1 MPRRPRPAGGV
12 EGPRFTL
19 ELNQDQKDI
28 RDWVH
33 GFAEG
38 VVRPAAAEWD
48 EREETPWPV
57 IQEAA
62 KIGLYGFEALGQFF
76 ADETGLTLPIANEEL
91 FWGDAGIGMAI
102 MGTSLAVAAIFGQGT
117 PEQMGEWIPQCFGT
131 ADDPKVGAF
140 CSSEPDAGSDVA
152 AIRTTAKYDE
162 ATDEWVLNGQKAWAT
177 NGGIADV
184 HVVIATV
191 DRELRSRGH
200 AAFVIPPGTKGCE
213 QGAKV
218 KKHGLRASHTADVH
232 LDDCRIPGSCLLGG
246 KEKLD
251 ERLARVREGKSS
263 KSQAAMAT
271 FEASRPTVGA
281 QALGIARAA
290 YEYALEYAKERA
302 AVRQGDH
309 REPGDR
315 LHPRR
320 HEDGDRRRP
329 AARLARRLDGA
340 KRAQVRERR
349 GLDVEAEGRRGG
361 RLGDRAGDPDPRRQR
376 LHARVPGRADAP
388 RRQDLHDLRGHLR
401 DPAPGDL
408 PRDLRRPDP
417 LATALALRARLRL
430 AQALARLRTSFLSGP
445 FLFGPGVSRV
455 AGSPSK
461 RGSDRKAARPPLAHL
476 ALADVG
482 VAVAAGTER
491 RGGIVYVQAAEAV
504 EADLLVGFVDYL
516 ALENS
521 GR

>member
-1 MPRRPRPAGGV
+1 MSDSSAAAEAEQRVAEAAQDGAGA

-19 ELNQDQKDI
+19 ELNQDQQDI

-62 KIGLYGFEALGQFF
+62 KIGLYSFEALGQFW

-91 FWGDAGIGMAI
+91 FWGDGGIGMAI

-131 ADDPKVGAF
+131 PEDPKVAAF
-140 CSSEPDAGSDVA
+140 CSSEPDAGSDVS

-162 ATDEWVLNGQKAWAT
+162 AKDEWVLNGQKAWAT

-184 HVVIATV
+184 HVVIASV

-200 AAFVIPPGTKGCE
+200 AAFVIPPGTPGCE

-232 LDDCRIPGSCLLGG
+232 LDDCRVPGSCLLGG

-251 ERLARVREGKSS
+251 ERLARVREGKSA
-263 KSQAAMAT
+263 KSQAAMQT

-281 QALGIARAA
+281 QAIGIARAA
-290 YEYALEYAKERA
+290 YEYALEYAKERQQFGRA
-302 AVRQGDH
+302 IVENQAIAFALADMKM
-309 REPGDR
+309 EID
-315 LHPRR
+315 
-320 HEDGDRRRP
+320 
-329 AARLARRLDGA
+329 AARLLVW
-340 KRAQVRERR
+340 RAAWMGRNGHKFEN
-349 GLDVEAEGRRGG
+349 AEGSMSKLKAGEVAVWATERAIQILGG
-361 RLGDRAGDPDPRRQR
+361 NGYTREFPVERMHRDAKIYTIFEGTSEIQR
-376 LHARVPGRADAP
+376 LVISRAI
-388 RRQDLHDLRGHLR
+388 
-401 DPAPGDL
+401 
-408 PRDLRRPDP
+408 
-417 LATALALRARLRL
+417 
-430 AQALARLRTSFLSGP
+430 SG
-445 FLFGPGVSRV
+445 
-455 AGSPSK
+455 
-461 RGSDRKAARPPLAHL
+461 
-476 ALADVG
+476 
-482 VAVAAGTER
+482 
-491 RGGIVYVQAAEAV
+491 VQI
-504 EADLLVGFVDYL
+504 
-516 ALENS
+516 
-521 GR
+521 R